1 MKVYM
6 LLPLLHCVQAG
17 VVSALQ
23 DTPVATIYGKK
34 CLSSCKRAALGSYY
48 YCNQQGDR
56 NHRWDYCS
64 TSPTLTI
71 YGEKCTDRCR
81 VSRYSYSSCKT
92 ETSWDYCSTAYTGE
106 SRGAS
111 WSLGNLYWLLVIPV
125 IIAVCIGGYKL
136 KKRCQE
142 SKLFE
147 QFLNPTPSQR
157 ESEGFIPEK

>member
-1 MKVYM
+1 MGMKVYM
-6 LLPLLHCVQAG
+6 LLPLLQCVQA
-17 VVSALQ
+17 VQ

-34 CLSSCKRAALGSYY
+34 CLSSCQRAALGSYY
-48 YCNQQGDR
+48 YCKQQGDR
-56 NHRWDYCS
+56 NN
-64 TSPTLTI
+64 
-71 YGEKCTDRCR
+71 
-81 VSRYSYSSCKT
+81 
-92 ETSWDYCSTAYTGE
+92 SWDYCSTAYTGE

-125 IIAVCIGGYKL
+125 IIVLCIGGYKL